1 MAHAHGT
8 TRDDATA
15 RRLLDAAGPVFAERG
30 YRDATVREICAAAG
44 ANIAAVSYYFG
55 DKFGLYRAVL
65 RVAHEES
72 RRRHMSGV
80 PEGAAAGVRLRAWVG
95 GFLRKLLDPEWPQW
109 LPRLMMREMVEPTAA
124 LDEVIEESIR
134 PQFDQL
140 AGIIA
145 ALTGRSRGSRWV
157 REEAVA
163 VVGQCMI
170 FRHCPVVLDRML
182 GVKVTTPARIE
193 ELADAVTERAL
204 RGLEKERGG
213 VACGAGSGSR
223 GGKGRGGRGGLGGR
237 GGGGESR
244 GVRP

>member
-1 MAHAHGT
+1 MTTTRGQ

-44 ANIAAVSYYFG
+44 ANIAAVSYYYG

-65 RVAHEES
+65 REAHEEA

-80 PEGAAAGVRLRAWVG
+80 PEDAAPDVRLRAWVG
-95 GFLRKLLDPEWPQW
+95 GFLRKLLDPERPQW

-124 LDEVIEESIR
+124 LDEVIDESIR

-140 AGIIA
+140 AGIIG
-145 ALTGRSRGSRWV
+145 ALTGRARASRWV

-163 VVGQCMI
+163 VAGQCLI

-182 GVKVTTPARIE
+182 GVKVTTTARID
-193 ELADAVTERAL
+193 ELADAVSARVL
-204 RGLEKERGG
+204 RGLEK
-213 VACGAGSGSR
+213 
-223 GGKGRGGRGGLGGR
+223 KRGGRPGRAKGAGQDGVKGGVKSG
-237 GGGGESR
+237 
-244 GVRP
+244 GVRS

>member
-1 MAHAHGT
+1 MTTTRGP

-15 RRLLDAAGPVFAERG
+15 RRLLEAAGPVFAERG

-44 ANIAAVSYYFG
+44 ANIAAVSYYYG

-65 RVAHEES
+65 REAHGEV

-80 PEGAAAGVRLRAWVG
+80 PGDAKPEVQLRAWVE
-95 GFLRKLLDPEWPQW
+95 GFLRKLLDPERPQW

-140 AGIIA
+140 AGIIG
-145 ALTGRSRGSRWV
+145 ALTGRAKAGRWV

-163 VVGQCMI
+163 VAGQCLI

-182 GVKVTTPARIE
+182 GVKMTTAAQID
-193 ELADAVTERAL
+193 ELADAVSARVL
-204 RGLEKERGG
+204 RGLEPE
-213 VACGAGSGSR
+213 
-223 GGKGRGGRGGLGGR
+223 
-237 GGGGESR
+237 R
-244 GVRP
+244 GVRPARPKAGAKAVARGGQKRGGVRS

>member
-1 MAHAHGT
+1 MRHTRGP
-8 TRDDATA
+8 TRDEATA

-44 ANIAAVSYYFG
+44 ANIASVSYYFG

-80 PEGAAAGVRLRAWVG
+80 PADAPPDEQLRAWVG
-95 GFLRKLLDPEWPQW
+95 GFLMKLLDPERPQW

-145 ALTGRSRGSRWV
+145 ALTGRGRASRWV

-163 VVGQCMI
+163 VAGQCLI

-182 GVKVTTPARIE
+182 GVKVLTAGKIE
-193 ELADAVTERAL
+193 ALADAVSGRVL
-204 RGLEKERGG
+204 RGLAAAGG
-213 VACGAGSGSR
+213 A
-223 GGKGRGGRGGLGGR
+223 RGGRGAR
-237 GGGGESR
+237 GSR
-244 GVRP
+244 GVGS

>member
-1 MAHAHGT
+1 MTTTRGP

-44 ANIAAVSYYFG
+44 ANIAAVSYHYG

-65 RVAHEES
+65 REAHEEA
-72 RRRHMSGV
+72 RRRHMGAV
-80 PEGAAAGVRLRAWVG
+80 PGDATPEVQLRAWVG
-95 GFLRKLLDPEWPQW
+95 GFLRKLLDPERPQW

-140 AGIIA
+140 AGIIG
-145 ALTGRSRGSRWV
+145 ALTGRAKASRWV

-163 VVGQCMI
+163 VAGQCLI

-182 GVKVTTPARIE
+182 GVKVTTAARIE
-193 ELADAVTERAL
+193 ALADAVSARVL
-204 RGLEKERGG
+204 RGLDTERVGRPVRGKGGLKRGPERG
-213 VACGAGSGSR
+213 
-223 GGKGRGGRGGLGGR
+223 
-237 GGGGESR
+237 E
-244 GVRP
+244 VRS

>member
-1 MAHAHGT
+1 MT
-8 TRDDATA
+8 PSREPTRDDATA
-15 RRLLDAAGPVFAERG
+15 RRLLEAAGPVFAERG

-65 RVAHEES
+65 RVAHDES

-80 PEGAAAGVRLRAWVG
+80 PGDAPPEAQLRAWVG
-95 GFLRKLLDPEWPQW
+95 GFLRKLLDPERPQW
-109 LPRLMMREMVEPTAA
+109 LPRLMMREMVEPTPA

-145 ALTGRSRGSRWV
+145 ALTGRRRASRWV

-163 VVGQCMI
+163 VVGQCLI

-182 GVKVTTPARIE
+182 GVKVLSAGRIE
-193 ELADAVTERAL
+193 ELADAVSERVL
-204 RGLEKERGG
+204 RGLEKERRGPG
-213 VACGAGSGSR
+213 RVA
-223 GGKGRGGRGGLGGR
+223 GRGARG
-237 GGGGESR
+237 R